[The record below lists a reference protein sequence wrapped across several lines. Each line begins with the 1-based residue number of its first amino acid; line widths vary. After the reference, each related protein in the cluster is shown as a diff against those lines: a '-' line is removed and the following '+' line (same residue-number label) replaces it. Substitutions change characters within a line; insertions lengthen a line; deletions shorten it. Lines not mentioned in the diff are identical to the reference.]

1 MDKNTLLLIF
11 VLFLVSSYLWNIS
24 WNIALSF
31 IYLIIVLSVLNV
43 INPESAFSLRSILTR
58 IINLDSSLLF
68 EVLSTLSKFIIGF
81 FNSDFYKRVKTGI
94 PVSTDDY
101 LYSPTSRLGN
111 KEITDKVYA
120 PANQEDGKNISLTPT
135 NVYNKPQTKTTS
147 QAKTIIQPKSEAKT
161 IIQPKS
167 EAKTIIQPKLEAK
180 TIIQPKSEI
189 KTIIQPKS
197 EVKTIILPK
206 QSIIQPNSEVKTL
219 LSTQTK
225 TNTPVVSKIQQ
236 DTSAKVSSVSSI
248 ANTKTPTTQ
257 TSTKT

>member
-167 EAKTIIQPKLEAK
+167 EAKTIIQPK
-180 TIIQPKSEI
+180 SEI